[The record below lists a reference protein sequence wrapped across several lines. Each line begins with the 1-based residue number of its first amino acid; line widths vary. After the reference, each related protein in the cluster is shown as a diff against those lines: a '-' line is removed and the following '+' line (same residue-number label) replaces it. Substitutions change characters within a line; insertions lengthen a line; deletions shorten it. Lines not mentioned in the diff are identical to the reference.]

1 MSERLTILARCDLG
15 DELADVLAS
24 WRADGI
30 DVRLVPERRDEAAFL
45 AALPDADILL
55 HVLNPVTAAA
65 IAAAPR
71 LKLIQKVGVGVNTID
86 LDAARAAGV
95 AVCNMPGTNTGA
107 VAEFTIALMLAALR
121 RVPAFV
127 GEARRTAGWLQP
139 PGREGSLGE
148 IGGRV
153 VGLIGA
159 GAVASRVAAICAAM
173 GAEVIYWSRSQRP
186 DMAARFRD
194 FDDLMAEADIVS
206 LHVPL
211 TAETE
216 KLLNRGA
223 LARIRPGAI
232 LVNTARGGLVDESA
246 LLDALNSGRLAVAA
260 LDVLAVEPPDDRHPL
275 LAHERVLVTPHIAW
289 LTRETWQ
296 RSLDVMRQNALRL
309 RAGEPLLHRVI

>member
-86 LDAARAAGV
+86 LDAARAAGI

-107 VAEFTIALMLAALR
+107 VAELTIALMLAALR

-186 DMAARFRD
+186 DMPATLSRLRRSHGRSGHRVPARSPDGRDGKAAEPRR
-194 FDDLMAEADIVS
+194 S
-206 LHVPL
+206 
-211 TAETE
+211 
-216 KLLNRGA
+216 GA
-223 LARIRPGAI
+223 RQAGRHPRQYGARRACRRIRPC
-232 LVNTARGGLVDESA
+232 S
-246 LLDALNSGRLAVAA
+246 
-260 LDVLAVEPPDDRHPL
+260 
-275 LAHERVLVTPHIAW
+275 
-289 LTRETWQ
+289 TR
-296 RSLDVMRQNALRL
+296 
-309 RAGEPLLHRVI
+309 